1 MKEQQHLACSIG
13 FALLALTACDR
24 ATSPSSPDASKGSA
38 PHLTVAEG
46 FVNADRAI
54 ARVGQIHWNSSL
66 NGFDTELN
74 TSQETD
80 IHVTEGVA
88 DPNGGTTG
96 WHAHP
101 GPVFVLVKSGA
112 VTAYSGDDPTCTG
125 QTYTAGMSFIEGT
138 RPHIL
143 RNEGVL
149 HAEIVAVFFVPAGQ
163 ARRIDVAAPGNCP
176 F

>member
-13 FALLALTACDR
+13 FALLALAACDR
-24 ATSPSSPDASKGSA
+24 ATSPSPPDAGKGSA

-46 FVNADRAI
+46 FVTASLTSAS
-54 ARVGQIHWNSSL
+54 VGQIHWNSNL
-66 NGFDTELN
+66 NGFDAQLS
-74 TSQETD
+74 TSQNTD
-80 IHVTEGVA
+80 IYVGDALA
-88 DPNGGTTG
+88 DPNGATTG

-101 GPVFVLVKSGA
+101 GPAFVLVKSGA

-125 QTYTAGMSFIEGT
+125 KTYTAGMSFIEGT
-138 RPHIL
+138 TPHIL

-149 HAEIVAVFFVPAGQ
+149 HAEIVVVFFVPAGQ
-163 ARRIDVAAPGNCP
+163 ERRIDVPAPGNCP